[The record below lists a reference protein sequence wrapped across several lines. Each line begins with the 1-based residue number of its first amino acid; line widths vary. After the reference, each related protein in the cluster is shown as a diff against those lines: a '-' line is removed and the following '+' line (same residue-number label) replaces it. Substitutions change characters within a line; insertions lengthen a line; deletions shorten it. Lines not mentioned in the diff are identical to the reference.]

1 MTTVRITGGQA
12 VVQTLKQEGVD
23 LVFGIASVHMLPV
36 YDALRDEPTIR
47 LVVPRHEMAGG
58 FMADGYS
65 RVSGRTGVY
74 LTSTGPGAANSA
86 GAVVESWISST
97 RTLQLTGQ
105 VETEY
110 LDRGLGV
117 LHEVPNQLGMFE
129 AMGACA
135 ARIVRPQDAPRA
147 LHEAFYTLRAGRP
160 RPYVLEMPIDQQF
173 AEADI
178 ALDAP
183 YAVNRPAPPDAELDR
198 AADILRR
205 ARRPVLWVGGGVNAA
220 GAHAELRRL
229 AERLGAPIFYTRG
242 GRGAIPD
249 DHPLAIGNYMA
260 EPAARAF
267 IEASDGL
274 VAVGTRFGQSSTARW
289 QLRLPADTIR
299 IDLDAAQAHREP
311 AAVTMAADAGVA
323 LAALAE
329 RLGDGAADDERYAA
343 EFAALR
349 EAVRAMARGRWPLN
363 TAIMDTLR
371 AAAPRETV
379 FVADSTLPAY
389 WGAHQYLPVYAQ
401 RGYVYPRSVAIGPG
415 YPMALGAQLAA
426 PNAPVVCIAGDG
438 GFMMHAAELATAV
451 ENNLPVVLCLFNNK
465 GYGMIRHLQNAQ
477 MDGRQIG
484 VDLHTPDFV
493 KLADAFDMA
502 AERVTETAALAPAL
516 ERAFA
521 ARRPV
526 LLDLQIPFDS

>member
-1 MTTVRITGGQA
+1 MTGGQA
-12 VVQTLKQEGVD
+12 IVQTLKQEGVD
-23 LVFGIASVHMLPV
+23 VVFGIASVHMLPV
-36 YDALRDEPTIR
+36 YDALRAEPSIR

-58 FMADGYS
+58 FMADAYS
-65 RVSGRTGVY
+65 RVSGRPGVY

-105 VETEY
+105 VESEY

-117 LHEVPNQLGMFE
+117 LHEVPNQLGMFD
-129 AMGACA
+129 AMGACTQ
-135 ARIVRPQDAPRA
+135 RIVGPEDAARA
-147 LHEAFYTLRAGRP
+147 LHEAFYTLRAERP
-160 RPYVLEMPIDQQF
+160 RPYVLEMPIDQQY

-178 ALDAP
+178 DLGEP
-183 YAVNRPAPPDAELDR
+183 YAVHRPTPTDAELDR
-198 AADILRR
+198 AADVLRA
-205 ARRPVLWVGGGVNAA
+205 ARRPALWVGGGVNAA
-220 GAHAELRRL
+220 GAHDELRHL

-249 DHPLAIGNYMA
+249 DHPLVIGNYTA
-260 EPAARAF
+260 DAPARAF

-289 QLRLPADTIR
+289 QLRLPANTIR
-299 IDLDAAQAHREP
+299 IDLDAAQAHREA
-311 AAVTMAADAGVA
+311 AAVAMVGDAAAAMAGLV
-323 LAALAE
+323 E
-329 RLGDGAADDERYAA
+329 RLGDGAPVDGAYAA

-349 EAVRAMARGRWPLN
+349 ESVRGGARKRWPLN
-363 TAIMDTLR
+363 TALMDTLR
-371 AAAPRETV
+371 AVAPRETI

-389 WGAHQYLPVYAQ
+389 WGAHQYLPVYAR

-426 PNAPVVCIAGDG
+426 PGQPVVCIAGDG
-438 GFMMHAAELATAV
+438 GFMMHMAELATAV
-451 ENNLPVVLCLFNNK
+451 ENNLPVVLCLFNNG

-477 MDGRQIG
+477 MEGRQIG

-493 KLADAFDMA
+493 KLAEAFGVA
-502 AERVTETAALAPAL
+502 AERVTETAAFAGAL

-521 ARRPV
+521 AGRPV

>member
-1 MTTVRITGGQA
+1 MPTSRMTGGQA
-12 VVQTLKQEGVD
+12 IVQTLKQEGVD
-23 LVFGIASVHMLPV
+23 VVFGIASVHMLPV
-36 YDALRDEPTIR
+36 YDALRDEPAIR

-65 RVSGRTGVY
+65 RVSGRPGVY

-105 VETEY
+105 VESEY

-117 LHEVPNQLGMFE
+117 LHEVPNQLGMFD

-135 ARIVRPQDAPRA
+135 QRIVRPEDAPRA

-183 YAVNRPAPPDAELDR
+183 YAVHRPAPSDAELER
-198 AADILRR
+198 ASDILRA
-205 ARRPVLWVGGGVNAA
+205 ARRPALWVGGGVNAA
-220 GAHAELRRL
+220 GAYDELRRL

-249 DHPLAIGNYMA
+249 DHPLVIGNYTVDA
-260 EPAARAF
+260 AARAF

-274 VAVGTRFGQSSTARW
+274 IAVGTRFSHSSTARW
-289 QLRLPADTIR
+289 QLRLPANTIR
-299 IDLDAAQAHREP
+299 IDLDAAQAHRDP
-311 AAVTMAADAGVA
+311 AAVTMVADAG
-323 LAALAE
+323 AAMAELVE
-329 RLGDGAADDERYAA
+329 RLGNAAPVDGAYAA
-343 EFAALR
+343 EYAALR
-349 EAVRAMARGRWPLN
+349 ETLRAGARNRWPLN

-371 AAAPRETV
+371 DVAPRETV

-389 WGAHQYLPVYAQ
+389 WGAHQYLPVYAR
-401 RGYVYPRSVAIGPG
+401 RGYVYARSVAIGPG

-426 PNAPVVCIAGDG
+426 PEQPVVCIAGDG
-438 GFMMHAAELATAV
+438 GFMMHASELATAV
-451 ENNLPVVLCLFNNK
+451 ENNLPVVLCLFNNQ
-465 GYGMIRHLQNAQ
+465 GYGMIRHLQNQQ
-477 MDGRQIG
+477 MQGRQIG
-484 VDLHTPDFV
+484 VDLHTPDFL
-493 KLADAFDMA
+493 KLADAFGVS
-502 AERVTETAALAPAL
+502 AERVTETANLASAL

>member
-1 MTTVRITGGQA
+1 MSRMTGGQA
-12 VVQTLKQEGVD
+12 VVQTLKHEGVD
-23 LVFGIASVHMLPV
+23 VVFGIASVHMLPV
-36 YDALRDEPTIR
+36 YDALRDEPSLR

-65 RVSGRTGVY
+65 RVSGRPGVY

-105 VETEY
+105 VESAY

-117 LHEVPNQLGMFE
+117 LHEVPNQLGMFD
-129 AMGACA
+129 AMGACTRRI
-135 ARIVRPQDAPRA
+135 ARPEDAPRA
-147 LHEAFYTLRAGRP
+147 LHEAFYTLRVRRP

-173 AEADI
+173 AEAEI

-183 YAVNRPAPPDAELDR
+183 YAVNRPAPLDADLDR
-198 AADILRR
+198 AADILRA

-249 DHPLAIGNYMA
+249 DHPLVIGNYTSDA
-260 EPAARAF
+260 AARAF

-274 VAVGTRFGQSSTARW
+274 VAVGTRFGHSSTASW
-289 QLRLPADTIR
+289 QLRLPANTVR
-299 IDLDAAQAHREP
+299 IDLDAAQARREP
-311 AAVTMAADAGVA
+311 AAVTMVADAGA
-323 LAALAE
+323 GLAGLAE
-329 RLGDGAADDERYAA
+329 RLGDGGGANGAYAA

-349 EAVRAMARGRWPLN
+349 ETLRAGARARWPLN

-371 AAAPRETV
+371 AVAPRETI
-379 FVADSTLPAY
+379 FAADSTLPAY

-401 RGYVYPRSVAIGPG
+401 RGYLYARSVAIGPG
-415 YPMALGAQLAA
+415 YPLALGAQLAA
-426 PNAPVVCIAGDG
+426 PDQPVVCIAGDG
-438 GFMMHAAELATAV
+438 GFVMHATEMATAV
-451 ENNLPVVLCLFNNK
+451 ENDLPVVLCLFNNG
-465 GYGMIRHLQNAQ
+465 GYGMIRHLQNRQ
-477 MDGRQIG
+477 MEGRQIG

-493 KLADAFDMA
+493 KLADAFGVA
-502 AERVTETAALAPAL
+502 AERVTDTATLAPAL